1 MDTSLLE
8 YDLPGDLIAQ
18 HPAERRSDSRMLVLD
33 RAGGGPADRRFADLG
48 EYLRAGDCL
57 VLNDTKVIPA
67 RFYAARRS
75 GAVLEG
81 LFLGEVRA
89 DPSLRFAKECY
100 PLGAKDEGRGAKDTR
115 PNTDNEME
123 TLQAKAAS
131 TNAIRSTQYEIRDTK
146 CGWRV
151 YLKGLR
157 KLRGGEEFDL
167 LDRCGRAFCAARLV
181 EVHAEGQCTIAADS
195 GLAALEVL
203 ARIGYPPLPPYIKR
217 DVPVRRLSQDAGE
230 APAIREGNP
239 GAARRNSTHTGRM
252 PVLRAA
258 DDLLRYQTVYADKP
272 GAVAAPTA
280 GLHFTVDMLDA
291 LRAGGIRLARV
302 TLHVGPGTFK
312 PVTESTLENHRI
324 HSETFV
330 LDAENAAIINETRE
344 HGGRIIAV
352 GTTSTRTL
360 ETAADEHGRVQ
371 PAAGQ
376 TRLFITPGYPFKAVD
391 ALITNFHLP
400 RSTLLAL
407 VAAFAGLDPVLKA
420 YRHAIAQ
427 RYRFYSYG
435 DAMLIL

>member
-1 MDTSLLE
+1 MDTGLLE
-8 YDLPGDLIAQ
+8 YDLPGELIAQ

-33 RAGGGPADRRFADLG
+33 RAGGLADRRFADLA
-48 EYLRAGDCL
+48 EYLRADDCL

-89 DPSLRFAKECY
+89 DPFPGNEGR
-100 PLGAKDEGRGAKDTR
+100 GTRDEGRT
-115 PNTDNEME
+115 
-123 TLQAKAAS
+123 
-131 TNAIRSTQYEIRDTK
+131 TNNGTRDTK
-146 CGWRV
+146 YGWRV

-217 DVPVRRLSQDAGE
+217 DAHARRLSQDTGE
-230 APAIREGNP
+230 TPATHTGNP
-239 GAARRNSTHTGRM
+239 GAVRRDSTHTGRM

-280 GLHFTVDMLDA
+280 GLHFTLDMLEA

-330 LDAENAAIINETRE
+330 LDAENATIINETRE

-360 ETAADEHGRVQ
+360 ETVADERGRVQ

-376 TRLFITPGYPFKAVD
+376 TRLFITPGYHFKAVD

-407 VAAFAGLDPVLKA
+407 VAAFAGLDPVLNA

>member
-1 MDTSLLE
+1 MDTGLLE
-8 YDLPGDLIAQ
+8 YDLPGELIAQ
-18 HPAERRSDSRMLVLD
+18 HPAERRSDSRMLVLN
-33 RAGGGPADRRFADLG
+33 RAGGDLADRRFADLG
-48 EYLRAGDCL
+48 EYPRAGDCL

-81 LFLGEVRA
+81 LFLGEGRA
-89 DPSLRFAKECY
+89 DPS
-100 PLGAKDEGRGAKDTR
+100 PGDEGRGTR
-115 PNTDNEME
+115 DERRR
-123 TLQAKAAS
+123 
-131 TNAIRSTQYEIRDTK
+131 TNDGTQDTK
-146 CGWRV
+146 YGWRV

-167 LDRCGRAFCAARLV
+167 LDCCGRAFCAARLL

-195 GLAALEVL
+195 GLSALEVL
-203 ARIGYPPLPPYIKR
+203 NRIGYPPLPPYIKR
-217 DVPVRRLSQDAGE
+217 NAYVRRLSQDAG
-230 APAIREGNP
+230 ATPAI
-239 GAARRNSTHTGRM
+239 HTGRM
-252 PVLRAA
+252 PVLREGE
-258 DDLLRYQTVYADKP
+258 DLLRYQTVYADRP

-280 GLHFTVDMLDA
+280 GLHFTLDMLDA
-291 LRAGGIRLARV
+291 LRAGGIHLARI

-324 HSETFV
+324 HSEAFS
-330 LDAENAAIINETRE
+330 LDAENAAIINQIRE

-360 ETAADEHGRVQ
+360 ETVADERGRVR

-376 TRLFITPGYPFKAVD
+376 TDLFITPGYRFKIVD

-427 RYRFYSYG
+427 CYRFYSYG